1 MKLKKMYLKSK
12 ENIIGISFLGVLLFV
27 CSFFIESKIFKIFSY
42 ILFVISIIC
51 LIYIF
56 VKVLIINY
64 EVKKNCTTIKEI
76 PVNSIKNISSTQGYR
91 QQFKKRY
98 FGIKIVFKKDRYLYF
113 YKNVLSGDSDFSL
126 YNKIKNVKKIKIEV
140 YRKSKIIKK
149 IITKL

>member
-1 MKLKKMYLKSK
+1 MKFKKMYVKSI

-42 ILFVISIIC
+42 ISFVISIIC

-64 EVKKNCTTIKEI
+64 EVKNNCTTIKEI
-76 PVNSIKNISSTQGYR
+76 SFNSIKDISSTQGYR
-91 QQFKKRY
+91 QQFKKNY
-98 FGIKIVFKKDRYLYF
+98 LGIKIVSKNIRYLYF
-113 YKNVLSGDSDFSL
+113 YKKVLSEDSDFSL
-126 YNKIKNVKKIKIEV
+126 YNKIENVNKLKIEV

>member
-56 VKVLIINY
+56 VNVLIINY
-64 EVKKNCTTIKEI
+64 EVKNNYTTIKEI
-76 PVNSIKNISSTQGYR
+76 PINRVKDISSTQGYR
-91 QQFKKRY
+91 QQFKKNY
-98 FGIKIVFKKDRYLYF
+98 FGIKIVSKNNRYLYF
-113 YKNVLSGDSDFSL
+113 YKNMLSGNSDCSL
-126 YNKIKNVKKIKIEV
+126 YKKIENVKKIKIEV
-140 YRKSKIIKK
+140 YGKSKIIKK